1 MFELFIGLLFCLLLY
16 LLGHILYPETNS
28 KTIIPEP
35 SNLLKNYSEAVSMIY
50 GDESTKGGEEE

>member
-16 LLGHILYPETNS
+16 LLGRILYPEATQS

-50 GDESTKGGEEE
+50 GDESE